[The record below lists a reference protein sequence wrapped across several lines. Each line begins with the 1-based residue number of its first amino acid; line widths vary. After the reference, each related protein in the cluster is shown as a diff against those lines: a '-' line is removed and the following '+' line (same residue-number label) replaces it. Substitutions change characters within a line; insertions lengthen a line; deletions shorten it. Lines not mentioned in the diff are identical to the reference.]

1 LVVTTTSFH
10 SCQAAFCVLDLILP
24 GQEDLED
31 FLGQD
36 SVAAALVLVE
46 WAADL
51 VDFSEN
57 PRNRTHRPLSYLNPQ
72 NIMVHVVLN

>member
-1 LVVTTTSFH
+1 LVVTTTSFR

-36 SVAAALVLVE
+36 SVAAGLVLVE

-51 VDFSEN
+51 VDFSEKLK
-57 PRNRTHRPLSYLNPQ
+57 NRMHRPLIYLK
-72 NIMVHVVLN
+72 NIMVQFVLN